1 MNVKFQKMAS
11 YTEFSQFFW
20 NLTIIFLGSQ
30 EKYSL
35 VLLRI
40 TNIIIPIALA
50 KCKKGCDIVYIILV
64 QGFCPL

>member
-40 TNIIIPIALA
+40 TNIIISIALA